1 MKEST
6 AIIPKGRKRAYTG
19 SLRILLAVAFTSALY
34 AQDPFEIHVYEYE
47 TPKRGQFT
55 FEQHLNYV
63 GRGTKAFEGTL
74 APTHNQF
81 HMTYELTA
89 GVTEA
94 FSIGAMQLNALRPG
108 GSGLEYAGW
117 RLLPHFYVPRS
128 WNLPLDIGL
137 VTEFSF
143 QKTVYEENSRRV
155 EIRPI
160 LEKRLGRRLQV
171 DLNPVFE
178 RALHGPGTRD
188 GWNFEP
194 AFRIGYDAA
203 KWITPSLEYYSSA
216 GPFPGLLPLD
226 EQQHLFYPGADL
238 KLRQNVVW
246 SVGVG
251 MAATRAGSQL
261 VYKSRIEIEFG
272 RKD

>member
-1 MKEST
+1 M
-6 AIIPKGRKRAYTG
+6 
-19 SLRILLAVAFTSALY
+19 RIVILYALAGGIAL

-47 TPKRGQFT
+47 TLKPGQFT
-55 FEQHLNYV
+55 LEQHLNYV
-63 GRGTKAFEGTL
+63 GRGTKVFDGTL
-74 APTHNQF
+74 APTNDQL

-89 GVTEA
+89 GINEA
-94 FSIGAMQLNALRPG
+94 FSIGAMQLNAVRPG

-117 RLLPHFYVPRS
+117 RLLPHFYASKS
-128 WNLPLDIGL
+128 WHLPIDLGL
-137 VTEFSF
+137 VMEFSF

-160 LEKRLGRRLQV
+160 LEKRLGRLQF

-194 AFRIGYDAA
+194 AFRIAYEAS
-203 KWITPSLEYYSSA
+203 KRITPSIEYYSSA
-216 GPFPGLLPLD
+216 GPLPVFLPLD
-226 EQQHLFYPGADL
+226 KQVHLFFPGADI
-238 KLRQNVVW
+238 KLRENILW
-246 SVGVG
+246 SVGIG
-251 MAATRAGSQL
+251 LAATPAGSQL
-261 VYKSRIEIEFG
+261 IYKSRVEIEFG